1 MVKLQSEI
9 AIIPGMVHYLQHKP
23 AVQQDTETTKV
34 RVVFNTSLSFKET
47 PTCISVQTFYLAQLV
62 SCLNFL

>member
-34 RVVFNTSLSFKET
+34 RVVFNTSL
-47 PTCISVQTFYLAQLV
+47 
-62 SCLNFL
+62 